1 MRRLSIALL
10 GLLILGAK
18 PCTSDR
24 QSQRTATT
32 GPTEMFSGSGVVHQ
46 GVGPE
51 CPTTWRIDS
60 ADGRMLWP
68 VEKPEFQVEGLRV
81 RFTAREREAASI
93 CMAGTI
99 VEVITIEKE

>member
-1 MRRLSIALL
+1 MKERVMKSMFVGAMLLLVMRTGS
-10 GLLILGAK
+10 
-18 PCTSDR
+18 CTSND
-24 QSQRTATT
+24 ATE
-32 GPTEMFSGSGVVHQ
+32 GAPLGHGVVHK

-51 CPTTWRIDS
+51 CPETWRIDT

-81 RFTAREREAASI
+81 RFTAREREGMSI
-93 CMAGTI
+93 CMAGTM